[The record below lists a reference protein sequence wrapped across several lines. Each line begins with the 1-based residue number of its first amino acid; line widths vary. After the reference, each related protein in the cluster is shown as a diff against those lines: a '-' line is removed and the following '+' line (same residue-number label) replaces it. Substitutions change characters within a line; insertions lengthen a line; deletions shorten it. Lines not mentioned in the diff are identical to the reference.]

1 MSAMEPAQRKTKCQ
15 QVLDLLAN
23 SPQAMRRSEIQ
34 AITGIQKQSVNI
46 HLRKLSADG
55 LAHISGWEMGR
66 GRWAP
71 LWDAGGGEN
80 APQPSAEE
88 DAVQTVMCEATAIRT
103 ALRRSRIKIPDLGHR
118 TTFVGGINPWTG
130 ESSGAPVLPAEC
142 AEISRIQANNQ
153 REWSRFAEQ
162 RSSIPAWPPTAS

>member
-1 MSAMEPAQRKTKCQ
+1 MERKPNWQR
-15 QVLDLLAN
+15 VLDLLAN

-34 AITGIQKQSVNI
+34 AATGIQKQSVNI
-46 HLRKLSADG
+46 HLRKLNAGG
-55 LAHISGWEMGR
+55 LAHISGWEMSR

-71 LWDAGGGEN
+71 LWDAGKGEN
-80 APQPSAEE
+80 APQPSAGD
-88 DAVQTVMCEATAIRT
+88 DAAQTVMCEATAIRT

-130 ESSGAPVLPAEC
+130 EPSGAPALPAEC
-142 AEISRIQANNQ
+142 AEISRIQASNQ

-162 RSSIPAWPPTAS
+162 RSSIPAWPPTVP